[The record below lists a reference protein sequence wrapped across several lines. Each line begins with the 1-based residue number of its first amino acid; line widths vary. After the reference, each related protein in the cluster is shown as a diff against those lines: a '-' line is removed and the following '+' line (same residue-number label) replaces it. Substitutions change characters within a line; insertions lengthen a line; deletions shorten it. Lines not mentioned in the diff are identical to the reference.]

1 MQIELQLSPV
11 GDGLLARD
19 CHHELAS
26 ALYQALSRSQPKLA
40 EELHDGNHRS
50 RLKLFVFSLF
60 NSDPKPVAAELPD
73 GTRALKFGSRIWMR
87 FASIWPELVYGMA
100 EALQKQKELNVRGQR
115 FRLEEIR
122 MVPTPDFRP
131 TMTYRPFGQADFI
144 VCRYQKDGKNYFRMP
159 DDSEPG
165 IPSCADLIAGN
176 LRHKLPRL
184 REIRPDIFEN
194 LMSIGGLDAAAVAA
208 LPIQVEFLPLM
219 EGRAYRTRLTRIKG
233 INVRA
238 FRAPLRITAP
248 EAVHR
253 LVWETGVGSM
263 NSMGFGTMTLGRQ

>member
-1 MQIELQLSPV
+1 
-11 GDGLLARD
+11 
-19 CHHELAS
+19 
-26 ALYQALSRSQPKLA
+26 
-40 EELHDGNHRS
+40 
-50 RLKLFVFSLF
+50 
-60 NSDPKPVAAELPD
+60 
-73 GTRALKFGSRIWMR
+73 
-87 FASIWPELVYGMA
+87 
-100 EALQKQKELNVRGQR
+100 
-115 FRLEEIR
+115 
-122 MVPTPDFRP
+122 MVPTPDFPADHDLPAVR
-131 TMTYRPFGQADFI
+131 TGDFI

-176 LRHKLPRL
+176 LRHKLLRL

-263 NSMGFGTMTLGRQ
+263 NSMGFGLICGGR

>member
-1 MQIELQLSPV
+1 M
-11 GDGLLARD
+11 
-19 CHHELAS
+19 
-26 ALYQALSRSQPKLA
+26 
-40 EELHDGNHRS
+40 
-50 RLKLFVFSLF
+50 
-60 NSDPKPVAAELPD
+60 
-73 GTRALKFGSRIWMR
+73 
-87 FASIWPELVYGMA
+87 
-100 EALQKQKELNVRGQR
+100 
-115 FRLEEIR
+115 
-122 MVPTPDFRP
+122 
-131 TMTYRPFGQADFI
+131 
-144 VCRYQKDGKNYFRMP
+144 CRYQKDGKNYFRMP

-165 IPSCADLIAGN
+165 IPACADLIAGN
-176 LRHKLPRL
+176 LRHKLLRL

-194 LMSIGGLDAAAVAA
+194 LMSIGGLDASAVAA